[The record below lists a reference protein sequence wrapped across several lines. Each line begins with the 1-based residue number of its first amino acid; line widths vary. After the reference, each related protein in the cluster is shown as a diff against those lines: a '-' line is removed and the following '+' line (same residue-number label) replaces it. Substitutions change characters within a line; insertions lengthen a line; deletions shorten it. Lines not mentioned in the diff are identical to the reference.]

1 MSEPAPSTNPRYVAM
16 AKDCLAVAREALLVA
31 GFLMLLLLPERFNGL
46 FERAGFTKGSL
57 LGFEWEKAIKASSD
71 QAKGAGDAIS
81 QVEGRLKD
89 FVAQLEALDKKTTD
103 VNVKSAIASI
113 SRDVQASLQET
124 AKADRAAKSSLLTQQ
139 QLIAQVAPASSTETA
154 AGWMYLG
161 KTDGPDGKWLTG
173 SPETI
178 ETVPTSALK
187 PGARV
192 RARDD
197 VYLRADSASGQ
208 DNEGKV
214 LSVLSRGQEVEILSV
229 QYPSRPWGAAA
240 WAKVKR

>member
-1 MSEPAPSTNPRYVAM
+1 MPEPAPSTNPRYVAM

-46 FERAGFTKGSL
+46 LERAGFTKGSL

-81 QVEGRLKD
+81 QVEGRLED

-139 QLIAQVAPASSTETA
+139 QLIAQVAPAASTEA

-197 VYLRADSASGQ
+197 VYLRADSATGQ
-208 DNEGKV
+208 HNEGRV
-214 LSVLSRGQEVEILSV
+214 LSVLSRGQEVEILAI

>member
-1 MSEPAPSTNPRYVAM
+1 MPEPDPSTNPRYVAL

-31 GFLMLLLLPERFNGL
+31 SFLMLLLLPERFNGL
-46 FERAGFTKGSL
+46 LERAGFTKGSL

-71 QAKGAGDAIS
+71 QARGAGDAIS
-81 QVEGRLKD
+81 QVEARLKD

-103 VNVKSAIASI
+103 PNVKSAIASI
-113 SRDVQASLQET
+113 SHDVQASLQET

-139 QLIAQVAPASSTETA
+139 QLIAQVAPASATETA

-208 DNEGKV
+208 HNEGKV

>member
-1 MSEPAPSTNPRYVAM
+1 MPEPVPPTSPRYVAI
-16 AKDCLAVAREALLVA
+16 AKDCLAVAREFLLVA

-46 FERAGFTKGSL
+46 LERAGFTKGSL
-57 LGFEWEKAIKASSD
+57 LGFEWEKAIKASTD

-89 FVAQLEALDKKTTD
+89 FAERLKALDSQTTD
-103 VNVKSAIASI
+103 ANVKSAIASI
-113 SRDVQASLQET
+113 SRDIQASLQET
-124 AKADRAAKSSLLTQQ
+124 GKADRAAKSSVLTQQ
-139 QLIAQVAPASSTETA
+139 QLIAQVAPASATEA

-161 KTDGPDGKWLTG
+161 KTDGPEGKWLTG

-187 PGARV
+187 PGARI

-197 VYLRADSASGQ
+197 VYLRADSATGQ
-208 DNEGKV
+208 HNEGKV
-214 LSVLSRGQEVEILSV
+214 LSVLSRGQEVEIV
-229 QYPSRPWGAAA
+229 AIQYPSRSWGAAA

>member
-1 MSEPAPSTNPRYVAM
+1 MPEPDPSTNPRYVAL

-31 GFLMLLLLPERFNGL
+31 GFLMLLFLPERFNGL
-46 FERAGFTKGSL
+46 LERAGFTKGSL

-71 QAKGAGDAIS
+71 QARGAGDAIS
-81 QVEGRLKD
+81 QVEGRLND

-103 VNVKSAIASI
+103 PNVKSAIASI
-113 SRDVQASLQET
+113 SHDVQASLQET
-124 AKADRAAKSSLLTQQ
+124 ARADRAAKSSLLTQQ
-139 QLIAQVAPASSTETA
+139 QLIAQVAPASASETA

-208 DNEGKV
+208 HNEGKV

>member
-1 MSEPAPSTNPRYVAM
+1 MPEPDPSTNPRYVAM

-46 FERAGFTKGSL
+46 LERAGFTKGSL

-103 VNVKSAIASI
+103 PNVRSAIASI

-139 QLIAQVAPASSTETA
+139 QLIAQVTPASSTEV

-161 KTDGPDGKWLTG
+161 KTDGPEGRWLSG

-208 DNEGKV
+208 HNEGRV
-214 LSVLSRGQEVEILSV
+214 LSVLSRGQEVEILAI

>member
-1 MSEPAPSTNPRYVAM
+1 MPEPDPSTNPRYVAL

-31 GFLMLLLLPERFNGL
+31 SFLMLLLLPERFNGL
-46 FERAGFTKGSL
+46 LERAGFTKGSL

-71 QAKGAGDAIS
+71 QARGAGDAIS
-81 QVEGRLKD
+81 QVEARLKD

-103 VNVKSAIASI
+103 PNVKSAIASI
-113 SRDVQASLQET
+113 SHDVQASLQET

-139 QLIAQVAPASSTETA
+139 QLIAQVAPASATEMA

-208 DNEGKV
+208 HNEGKV